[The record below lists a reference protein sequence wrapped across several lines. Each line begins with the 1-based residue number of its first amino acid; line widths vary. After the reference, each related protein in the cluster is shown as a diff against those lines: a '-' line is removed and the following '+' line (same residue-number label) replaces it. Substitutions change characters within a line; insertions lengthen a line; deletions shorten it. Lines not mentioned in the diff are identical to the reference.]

1 MQNPPFY
8 IDLSKIT
15 EFLMKLYMAN
25 NKKGMT
31 QKSVVQYE
39 HDFSSDGVFVSAV
52 TEPLMILTW

>member
-1 MQNPPFY
+1 
-8 IDLSKIT
+8 
-15 EFLMKLYMAN
+15 MKLYMAN

-39 HDFSSDGVFVSAV
+39 HDFSSDGVLVSAV

>member
-1 MQNPPFY
+1 
-8 IDLSKIT
+8 
-15 EFLMKLYMAN
+15 MKLYIAN
-25 NKKGMT
+25 NKKAMA